1 MKAAPLRHFRSDE
14 SGAVAATY
22 ALALIPLIAFAGL
35 AFDYARLMG
44 VDSELQNGADQAALA
59 GATQLDGQAG
69 ACERAANAASG
80 MLQNL
85 VMMAAE
91 SNLVTLTS
99 ETACDA
105 AGQIR
110 FYQDKEKAT
119 PATTDANARF
129 IEVIVDTRSVDYAL
143 IPITGRLA
151 SGQIGGVAFAG
162 LGSAICKVPPVMM
175 CNPNEGDDPQF
186 TTANYIGKGIRL
198 ITQDGGGT
206 YGEGVFGYLETD
218 SGSGANVTKELIGS
232 REIPGNC
239 VPTDGADIKP
249 GLQVVVMD
257 FFNTRFDIYAS
268 GLNVVCGTGNTNCPP
283 SANSKNDFLKGSG
296 AGCGIVNGG
305 GSNGWVQG
313 AVPYRPT
320 SKDVPLDPT
329 VAAGLSPM
337 GYPRDMC
344 HAVSKLGQ
352 CAGDKIGDGNWDRR
366 AYFLSNSANWSWPF
380 SMSSVFGTE
389 TPTRYQVYKY
399 EAENPTTRMQQQSDV
414 GTSALTAHSAPV
426 CVTPGVEVA
435 GAVPDRRVL
444 SVAVINCVSN
454 NVGPS
459 TDDAPIQKYVDV
471 FLVEPSAN
479 RGSGAN
485 AITEKS
491 DVYVE
496 VIGETSL
503 GGGATEGQNIKK
515 DVPYLIE

>member
-1 MKAAPLRHFRSDE
+1 MKAIPNRRFSSDE

-44 VDSELQNGADQAALA
+44 MDSELQNGADQAALA
-59 GATQLDGQAG
+59 GATQLDGQPG
-69 ACERAANAASG
+69 ACSRAANAASA
-80 MLQNL
+80 MLQNQ

-99 ETACDA
+99 ETSCDA
-105 AGQIR
+105 TGQIR
-110 FYQDKEKAT
+110 FYQDKAKANA
-119 PATTDANARF
+119 ATSDANARF
-129 IEVIVDTRSVDYAL
+129 IEVFVDTRSVDYAL

-175 CNPNEGDDPQF
+175 CNPDETDPNF
-186 TTANYIGKGIRL
+186 TTANYIGRGIRL

-206 YGEGVFGYLETD
+206 YGEGVFGYLETEA
-218 SGSGANVTKELIGS
+218 GSGTNITKELIGS
-232 REIPGNC
+232 QTIPGNC

-249 GLQVVVMD
+249 GLSVTVMD
-257 FFNTRFDIYAS
+257 YFNTRFDIYAN
-268 GLNVVCGTGNTNCPP
+268 GLNAVCGSTGTGCPP

-296 AGCGIVNGG
+296 AGCGIVSGG

-313 AVPYRPT
+313 SVPYRPL
-320 SKDVPLDPT
+320 SKDTPLDAT

-344 HAVSKLGQ
+344 HAVSKLGA
-352 CAGDKIGDGNWDRR
+352 CAGDKIGDGVWDRR
-366 AYFLSNSANWSWPF
+366 AYFISNSANWTWPF
-380 SMSSVFGTE
+380 SMTAVFGTE

-399 EAENPTTRMQQQSDV
+399 EAANAATKLKSQADV
-414 GTSALTAHSAPV
+414 GGSGLTAYSAPV
-426 CVTPGVEVA
+426 CVTPGIPVA
-435 GAVPDRRVL
+435 STVPDRRVL
-444 SVAVINCVSN
+444 SVAVLNCVAN

-459 TDDAPIQKYVDV
+459 TTDAPIVKYVDV

-479 RGSGAN
+479 RGTGSN

>member
-1 MKAAPLRHFRSDE
+1 MRLTANRRFGKDE
-14 SGAVAATY
+14 TGAVAATY
-22 ALALIPLIAFAGL
+22 ALALVPLIAFAGL

-44 VDSELQNGADQAALA
+44 MDSELQNGADQAALA
-59 GATQLDGQAG
+59 AATQLDGQTG
-69 ACERAANAASG
+69 ACQRAANAASS
-80 MLQNL
+80 MLQNQ

-105 AGQIR
+105 VGQIR
-110 FYQDKEKAT
+110 FYRDREKSVA
-119 PATTDANARF
+119 ADSDANARF
-129 IEVIVDTRSVDYAL
+129 VEVLVDTRSVDYAL

-175 CNPNEGDDPQF
+175 CNPDEYGDPNF
-186 TTANYIGKGIRL
+186 TISNYVGKGIRL

-218 SGSGANVTKELIGS
+218 AGSGANVTKELIGS
-232 REIPGNC
+232 RTIPGNC
-239 VPTDGADIKP
+239 TPTEGADMKP

-257 FFNTRFDIYAS
+257 YFNTRFDIYAN
-268 GLNVVCGTGNTNCPP
+268 GLNVVCGSNNANCPP

-296 AGCGIVNGG
+296 AGCGIVSGG

-313 AVPYRPT
+313 SVPYRPL
-320 SKDVPLDPT
+320 SKDTPLDAT

-352 CAGDKIGDGNWDRR
+352 CAGDKIGDGLWDRR
-366 AYFLSNSANWSWPF
+366 AYFISNSANWSWPF
-380 SMSSVFGTE
+380 SMSAVFGTE
-389 TPTRYQVYKY
+389 TPTRYEVYKY
-399 EAENPTTRMQQQSDV
+399 EAANAATRLNSQSDV
-414 GTSALTAHSAPV
+414 GTSPLTAHSAPV
-426 CVTPGVEVA
+426 CVTPGVPVA
-435 GAVPDRRVL
+435 GTLPDRRVL
-444 SVAVINCVSN
+444 SVAVINCETNS
-454 NVGPS
+454 VGPNT
-459 TDDAPIQKYVDV
+459 TDAAILKYVDV

-479 RGSGAN
+479 RGTGAN

-496 VIGETSL
+496 IIGETSL
-503 GGGATEGQNIKK
+503 GGGATEGQNIRK